1 MPIRGREKLFIPVWI
16 GQSRPWP
23 RASLPMSKAR
33 SCRGA
38 IREWTQRKG
47 RLYARRA
54 SIAPVA
60 NRQFWAPVSFIA
72 VLAVGAT
79 LLGIHAA
86 TNWSDTSAL
95 PVEPAH
101 SQVGGE
107 TESEAMI
114 VVNPDGSVRA
124 SPEPSLGDEA
134 ASEAEDPDL
143 VPDIDEDIDDGF
155 AREQDEE
162 PADGPGAGQSLPG
175 GRIE

>member
-1 MPIRGREKLFIPVWI
+1 MDAAKGSVICEARFD
-16 GQSRPWP
+16 
-23 RASLPMSKAR
+23 RA
-33 SCRGA
+33 CR
-38 IREWTQRKG
+38 IST
-47 RLYARRA
+47 
-54 SIAPVA
+54 I
-60 NRQFWAPVSFIA
+60 WAPVSFIA

-86 TNWSDTSAL
+86 ANWRDTSAL
-95 PVEPAH
+95 PVAPAQ

-134 ASEAEDPDL
+134 ASEAEDPAL

-155 AREQDEE
+155 AREQDEY
-162 PADGPGAGQSLPG
+162 PAEYRGTLQAPPG